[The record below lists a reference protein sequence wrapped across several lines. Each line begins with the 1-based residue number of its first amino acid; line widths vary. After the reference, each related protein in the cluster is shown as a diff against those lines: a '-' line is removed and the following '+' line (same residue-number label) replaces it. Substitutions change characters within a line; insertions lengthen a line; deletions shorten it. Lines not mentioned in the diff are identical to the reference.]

1 MNGFLFFTI
10 FAKSSILDVWQDS
23 EFASESS
30 NNLQKKA
37 PSQMLSRVLNSPLY
51 YLRKTVA
58 YFYSLVNLVNIF
70 HQISS
75 NKFCAGGQT
84 QVASISTYL
93 FNDEILIVFPNHVF
107 LKTMKWGK
115 RVKIQKNIEKL
126 LKFSIKIKGDGG
138 P

>member
-1 MNGFLFFTI
+1 
-10 FAKSSILDVWQDS
+10 
-23 EFASESS
+23 
-30 NNLQKKA
+30 
-37 PSQMLSRVLNSPLY
+37 MLSRVLNSPLY

-126 LKFSIKIKGDGG
+126 LKFSIKIKGGRDGG
-138 P
+138 H

>member
-1 MNGFLFFTI
+1 
-10 FAKSSILDVWQDS
+10 
-23 EFASESS
+23 
-30 NNLQKKA
+30 
-37 PSQMLSRVLNSPLY
+37 MLSRVLNSPLY

-93 FNDEILIVFPNHVF
+93 FNDEILIVFPNHDF
-107 LKTMKWGK
+107 LSKDYEMREEGQNTKK
-115 RVKIQKNIEKL
+115 H
-126 LKFSIKIKGDGG
+126 
-138 P
+138 